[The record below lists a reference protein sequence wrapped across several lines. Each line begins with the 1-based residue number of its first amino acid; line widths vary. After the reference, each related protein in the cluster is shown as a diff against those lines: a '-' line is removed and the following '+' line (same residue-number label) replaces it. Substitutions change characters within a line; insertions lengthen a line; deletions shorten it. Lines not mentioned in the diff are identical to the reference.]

1 MKKKRVSYRSESPI
15 THPPWNYGCY
25 SKKSNSDSQSSL
37 YSSKSR
43 GSPLKSLNRVPSFKR
58 KENVNNKSSRNQKH
72 LMEDSISEEQFETTF
87 NPNAVKKGSN
97 NAWLESIKE
106 IDWKESKLY

>member
-1 MKKKRVSYRSESPI
+1 
-15 THPPWNYGCY
+15 
-25 SKKSNSDSQSSL
+25 
-37 YSSKSR
+37 
-43 GSPLKSLNRVPSFKR
+43 
-58 KENVNNKSSRNQKH
+58 
-72 LMEDSISEEQFETTF
+72 MEDSISEEQFETTF